1 MRMYVITYSP
11 QTSAGITI
19 DDVTRSHI
27 CKADNVAEACKVI
40 IAEQFCFDI
49 TVKNVYSE
57 EIKE

>member
-19 DDVTRSHI
+19 VGDTRSHI
-27 CKADNVAEACKVI
+27 CKADNVAEACKDI
-40 IAEQFCFDI
+40 IDKMHCFDI

>member
-11 QTSAGITI
+11 QTSNGITI
-19 DDVTRSHI
+19 DVVTSSYI
-27 CKADNVAEACKVI
+27 CKADNVAEACKDLI
-40 IAEQFCFDI
+40 DKMHFYDI

>member
-1 MRMYVITYSP
+1 MYVITYSP

-19 DDVTRSHI
+19 TDDTRSHI
-27 CKADNVAEACKVI
+27 CKADNVAEACKDI
-40 IAEQFCFDI
+40 IAKMHVFDI

>member
-19 DDVTRSHI
+19 DCDTRSYL
-27 CKADNVAEACKVI
+27 CKAENVADACKVI
-40 IAEQFCFDI
+40 IDKQHCFDI

>member
-11 QTSAGITI
+11 QTNAGITI
-19 DDVTRSHI
+19 NDVTRSYI
-27 CKADNVAEACKVI
+27 CKADNVAEACKDLIDQVH
-40 IAEQFCFDI
+40 CYDI

>member
-11 QTSAGITI
+11 QTSAGVTI
-19 DDVTRSHI
+19 DVATSSYI
-27 CKADNVAEACKVI
+27 CKADNVAEACKDLI
-40 IAEQFCFDI
+40 DKMHCFDI

>member
-11 QTSAGITI
+11 QTSVGITI
-19 DDVTRSHI
+19 NDVTRSYL
-27 CKADNVAEACKVI
+27 CMADNVAEACKDLI
-40 IAEQFCFDI
+40 DKMHCYDI

>member
-1 MRMYVITYSP
+1 MYVITYSP

-19 DDVTRSHI
+19 AGATRSHI
-27 CKADNVAEACKVI
+27 CKADNVAEACKDI
-40 IAEQFCFDI
+40 IDKMHCFDI

>member
-19 DDVTRSHI
+19 DSATRSYI
-27 CKADNVAEACKVI
+27 CKADNVAEARKDI
-40 IAEQFCFDI
+40 IDKEHCFDI